1 MRLPNPPKIILDG
14 LDPLS
19 QRKVISLAL
28 LVVADLAAGRDWDAL
43 AEIDRAELGLEE
55 KLAFGSLLN
64 SQQAATIVSLRQHDN

>member
-1 MRLPNPPKIILDG
+1 M
-14 LDPLS
+14 
-19 QRKVISLAL
+19 ISLAL

-64 SQQAATIVSLRQHDN
+64 SQQAATIVSLRNVS